1 MIIKEKLIEKY
12 PLTEKAESEYEC
24 YKVAPRKYVIFL
36 DDTISHSDTEALL
49 DKLATSTKTSSF
61 VVNLLIVVGNTNEKF
76 KPEDLVF
83 FNGEDT
89 FIVYYLLNSEN
100 GKIYFNDQRMYLFSA
115 GWRKI
120 IKRFNEILE

>member
-24 YKVAPRKYVIFL
+24 YKVAPGKYVIFL
-36 DDTISHSDTEALL
+36 DDTISYSDTEALL

-61 VVNLLIVVGNTNEKF
+61 VANFLIVVGNTNEKF

-83 FNGEDT
+83 FNGEDM

-100 GKIYFNDQRMYLFSA
+100 GEIYFNDQRMFLFSA

-120 IKRFNEILE
+120 IKRFNEILK

>member
-1 MIIKEKLIEKY
+1 MIVKEKLIEKY

-36 DDTISHSDTEALL
+36 DDAISHSDTEALL

-61 VVNLLIVVGNTNEKF
+61 VVNLLIVVGKTNEKF

-100 GKIYFNDQRMYLFSA
+100 GEIYFNDQRMYLFSA

-120 IKRFNEILE
+120 IKRFNEILK

>member
-49 DKLATSTKTSSF
+49 NKLATSTKTISF
-61 VVNLLIVVGNTNEKF
+61 MVNLLIVVGKTNEKF

-100 GKIYFNDQRMYLFSA
+100 GEIYFNDQRMYLFSA

-120 IKRFNEILE
+120 IKKFNEILK

>member
-1 MIIKEKLIEKY
+1 MIIKENLIEQY

-61 VVNLLIVVGNTNEKF
+61 VVNLFVVVANTNEKF

-89 FIVYYLLNSEN
+89 FVVYYLLNSNN
-100 GKIYFNDQRMYLFSA
+100 GEIYFNDQRMYLFSA

-120 IKRFNEILE
+120 IKRFNEILK

>member
-49 DKLATSTKTSSF
+49 NKLATSTKTSSF
-61 VVNLLIVVGNTNEKF
+61 MVNLLIVVGKTNEKF

-100 GKIYFNDQRMYLFSA
+100 GEIYFNDQRMYLFSA

-120 IKRFNEILE
+120 IKKFNEILK